1 MVIARI
7 MKSPSVSPPSSHGL
21 RRRRKIQ
28 GKTKKSSVSS
38 VKWAAKIYHAPR
50 HPFAELLL
58 TSIVLQSYTGEKL
71 ALENK
76 AIIVGRRINFVEPW
90 FP

>member
-21 RRRRKIQ
+21 RRRRRIH
-28 GKTKKSSVSS
+28 GKTKKIECFSRIVGDKNISCPP
-38 VKWAAKIYHAPR
+38 K
-50 HPFAELLL
+50 PFAELPL

-76 AIIVGRRINFVEPW
+76 VIIVGRRINFVEPW